1 MLQFGR
7 FRTLLSGDNMK
18 IRLVEI
24 AVWICIAV
32 MACALIANAPY
43 KTKFVIAGIGAAIT
57 LVYASS
63 IRRLR

>member
-1 MLQFGR
+1 
-7 FRTLLSGDNMK
+7 MK
-18 IRLVEI
+18 IRLLEI

-63 IRRLR
+63 IHRLR